1 MTFLL
6 DTNIIGEIRKGSR
19 CNPNGAA
26 WYAPLDDED
35 LHLSVLVLGEIERGV
50 EGLRR
55 RDAAQAANL
64 ERWLRQVR
72 EIFAGRIHPIDDAI
86 ATAWGRMGVPD
97 RVPAIDGLLAA
108 TAQVRGLILATRNVR
123 DIARTGV
130 RYINPFEPADG

>member
-6 DTNIIGEIRKGSR
+6 DTNIIGELRKGPR
-19 CNPNGAA
+19 CNPNVAA
-26 WYAPLDDED
+26 WYAPLEDED

-50 EGLRR
+50 ERLRR
-55 RDAAQAANL
+55 HDPVQAAKL

-72 EIFAGRIHPIDDAI
+72 RTFAGRIHPVDDAV
-86 ATAWGRMGVPD
+86 AAVWGRMGVPD
-97 RVPAIDGLLAA
+97 PVPVIDGLLAA

-130 RYINPFEPADG
+130 AYLNPFEPAP